1 MMHYS
6 SETYSTDILIIGSA
20 GAGLRAAIGAVWS
33 ARVTILSKGPFGRG
47 GATVMAG
54 ADIMLDG
61 KSLSE
66 MGFAGNP
73 SDSRERFFHD
83 IVVEGFELN
92 NQKMVQ
98 IYVDEAPNRVR
109 ELLEWGMKIDP
120 ERAFSRGVITSGA
133 EILRVLRKRAVKGK
147 VEFFEFT
154 MATDL
159 LIEDGRVCGAV
170 GVNVRDGRIIF
181 FKARAV
187 ILATGGWH
195 ELFAFNTGSDDLTGD
210 GAAMAYRAGARL
222 TNMEMVTFCP
232 NIIIHPPAYR
242 ATVLLYNFFTGK
254 LYNAQGNEFLL
265 WQDPEIL
272 HIAQTSEW
280 NKLIFSRAIWMEIKA
295 GRGSPHGGV
304 YYSLHH
310 IPEVLWKRMERMA
323 RWKRGWKFQGKD
335 FTPIIETLRRGDAV
349 EVAPAAHYFEGGL
362 KVMPNAETGVP
373 GLFAAGECSGELF
386 GANRV
391 AAATTEML
399 VQGAL
404 AARSAVDYIHR
415 EQTPEPSI
423 RQKRFLEKELT
434 APLGRQS
441 SIASTEIKQEVQKV
455 AYRTLGPIRHGME
468 LETLKNRIK
477 SWREELRRI
486 GAPKRRMHNRAWI
499 EAMEVRN
506 LLDLIEALCTSALA
520 RKESRGVH
528 SRSDFPEMD
537 NRNWLRNVLVQ
548 KDGETAVVS
557 TEPILTTS
565 ITPEPVK
572 LNFNDALRRAILME
586 GES

>member
-1 MMHYS
+1 MRNS
-6 SETYSTDILIIGSA
+6 PEIYSTDILIIGSA
-20 GAGLRAAIGAVWS
+20 GAGLRAAIGAAGS
-33 ARVTILSKGPFGRG
+33 AKVTILSKGPYGRG

-61 KSLSE
+61 KSLSK
-66 MGFAGNP
+66 MGFAGDP
-73 SDSRERFFHD
+73 SDSREKFFRD
-83 IVVEGFELN
+83 IVIEGFELN

-98 IYVDEAPNRVR
+98 TYVDEAPDRVR
-109 ELLEWGMKIDP
+109 ELLEWGMKTDS

-133 EILRVLRKRAVKGK
+133 EILRVLRKRTAEVN
-147 VEFFEFT
+147 VEVFEFT
-154 MATDL
+154 MAVDL
-159 LIEDGRVCGAV
+159 LVEDGLVCGAV
-170 GVNVRDGRIIF
+170 GVNVRDGRMIF

-210 GAAMAYRAGARL
+210 GPAMAYRAGARL

-242 ATVLLYNFFTGK
+242 ATVLLYNFLTGK

-265 WQDPEIL
+265 WEDREIL
-272 HIAQTSEW
+272 RIAQTSEW
-280 NKLIFSRAIWMEIKA
+280 NKLIFSRASWLEIKA

-310 IPEVLWKRMERMA
+310 IPEATWKRMEGML

-335 FTPIIETLRRGDAV
+335 FTSVIETLRRGDAV

-362 KVMPNAETGVP
+362 KVSHNAETTLP

-404 AARSAVDYIHR
+404 AARSALDYIRR
-415 EQTPEPSI
+415 EQTPEPSG
-423 RQKRFLEKELT
+423 RQLRRREEELT
-434 APLGRQS
+434 APLGRDA
-441 SIASTEIKQEVQKV
+441 SIASIEMKQEIQQT
-455 AYRTLGPIRHGME
+455 ASTMLGPIRHGRD
-468 LETLKNRIK
+468 LKTLRGRVKI
-477 SWREELRRI
+477 WREEMARL
-486 GAPKRRMHNRAWI
+486 GAPKRHKHNRAWI
-499 EAMEVRN
+499 EALEVRN
-506 LLDLIEALCTSALA
+506 LADLIEVLGASALT
-520 RKESRGVH
+520 REESRGVH
-528 SRSDFPEMD
+528 SRGDFPKMNNQD
-537 NRNWLRNVLVQ
+537 WLKNVLVQ
-548 KDGETAVVS
+548 KKGEGITVS
-557 TEPILTTS
+557 TEPIVTTS
-565 ITPEPVK
+565 IIPETVN
-572 LNFNDALRRAILME
+572 LDFDDALRRAILME
-586 GES
+586 GED